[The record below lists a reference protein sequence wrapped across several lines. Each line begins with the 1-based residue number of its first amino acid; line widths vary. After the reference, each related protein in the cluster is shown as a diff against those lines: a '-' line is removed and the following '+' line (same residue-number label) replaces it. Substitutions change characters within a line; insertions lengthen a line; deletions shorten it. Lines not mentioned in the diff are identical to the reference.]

1 MHFTTESEKKR
12 KNRVWW
18 WPFFRNSLFATIIYD
33 DNENNLPAEVG
44 RVPKNCTQVKVKEI
58 IEIFLQV
65 KSKSNSLKSYLS
77 KSKKVSDKNTT
88 QVVSYYL
95 LWIV

>member
-1 MHFTTESEKKR
+1 M
-12 KNRVWW
+12 
-18 WPFFRNSLFATIIYD
+18 
-33 DNENNLPAEVG
+33 G
-44 RVPKNCTQVKVKEI
+44 RVPNNCTQVKVKEL